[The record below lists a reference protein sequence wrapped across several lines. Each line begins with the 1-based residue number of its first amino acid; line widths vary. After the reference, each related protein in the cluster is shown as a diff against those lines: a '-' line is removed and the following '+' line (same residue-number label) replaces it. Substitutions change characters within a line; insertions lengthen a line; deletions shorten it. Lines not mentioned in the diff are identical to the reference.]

1 MNRKQTIRRI
11 LRESYCRLAPSPIH
25 GVGVFAVRDIPKGVD
40 PFAVGVR
47 YPRGWVAITPAELER
62 ARGGVRK
69 LLASLFVPDADGAFR
84 IPILGANLV
93 DIGAY
98 LNHSDRPNMRTADG
112 HRFVT
117 RRRIRSGE
125 EMTVDYATYG
135 AADLLVR
142 VARRSPH
149 RMR

>member
-1 MNRKQTIRRI
+1 MNRKQTVKRI
-11 LRESYCRLAPSPIH
+11 LRESYCRLAPSRIH
-25 GVGVFAVRDIPKGVD
+25 GVGVFAIRDIPKRTD

-47 YPRGWVAITPAELER
+47 HPRGWVRIMPAEIER
-62 ARGGVRK
+62 APAGVRN

-84 IPILGANLV
+84 IPILGTNLV

-98 LNHSDRPNMRTADG
+98 LNHSDRPNMRSSDG

-117 RRRIRSGE
+117 RRRIRAGE

-135 AADLLVR
+135 AEDLLVK
-142 VARRSPH
+142 RRA
-149 RMR
+149 